1 MKSLRDVIDGRAELN
16 AQERDSLF
24 TLLSTRCRA
33 KTKDKLRARIDLL
46 GPAFSNYV
54 IYGRVLFRDKWDGVQ
69 TTSYFTGIV
78 VRWHREF
85 EFVVVGRYFV

>member
-1 MKSLRDVIDGRAELN
+1 MKTLRAVIDGRAELN

-24 TLLSTRCRA
+24 ALLSTRCRA

-54 IYGRVLFRDKWDGVQ
+54 IYGRVLFRDNRAEY
-69 TTSYFTGIV
+69 T
-78 VRWHREF
+78 
-85 EFVVVGRYFV
+85 VGQCWIGERRLLRRLIME